1 MYEGQLSQYLPSF
14 TKAFPGGIGE
24 DAGFEC
30 LGLGFLHAPVCWLL
44 EVGEELSRNLVL
56 YPDGTQEAMVLLIF
70 LRVYFNQT
78 YPTNILTMT
87 KVMGGY
93 TSISLVFSSSQ
104 TSSVEAHKAGK
115 VK

>member
-1 MYEGQLSQYLPSF
+1 MYEGELSQYLPSL

-24 DAGFEC
+24 DARFEC
-30 LGLGFLHAPVCWLL
+30 LGLGFLHVPICWLS
-44 EVGEELSRNLVL
+44 EVCEEMSVNLAL
-56 YPDGTQEAMVLLIF
+56 HPDGTQEAMVLLIF
-70 LRVYFNQT
+70 LRVYFSQT

-93 TSISLVFSSSQ
+93 TSIPLVFSSSQ
-104 TSSVEAHKAGK
+104 SSSVEAHKAGK

>member
-1 MYEGQLSQYLPSF
+1 MPWTWLSSCSNLL
-14 TKAFPGGIGE
+14 AFI
-24 DAGFEC
+24 
-30 LGLGFLHAPVCWLL
+30 VC
-44 EVGEELSRNLVL
+44 EEMSVNLVL
-56 YPDGTQEAMVLLIF
+56 HPDGTQEAMVLLIF

-78 YPTNILTMT
+78 SPTNILTMT

-104 TSSVEAHKAGK
+104 SSSVEAHKAGK

>member
-1 MYEGQLSQYLPSF
+1 MYEDQLSHYFPSF

-30 LGLGFLHAPVCWLL
+30 LGLGFLHAPICWLS
-44 EVGEELSRNLVL
+44 EVCEEMSVNLVL
-56 YPDGTQEAMVLLIF
+56 HPDGTQEAMVLLIF

-78 YPTNILTMT
+78 YPTNILTIT

-93 TSISLVFSSSQ
+93 TSIPLVFSSSQ
-104 TSSVEAHKAGK
+104 SSSVEAHKAGK